1 LYTGYKYASERLDNK
16 VKSTIIVLR
25 ITVLNKIYLSGIGGS
40 GKAHYLFRRISEMQG
55 ITDDISKISD
65 LRIFAFVK
73 DEELNSF
80 YDDLHSFF
88 NFAFYT
94 QSYKLDVSAVK
105 SSYSAPDIF
114 ILPSDDMQQRTF
126 TTDKIKNLKNFIICA
141 TDISI
146 DSTVSD
152 PKSNVSITIAQNQ
165 KYDFGSLVT
174 SLSSFGYTRTSFV
187 EDKLQFAV
195 RGEIIDIWTVACE
208 MPVRILFEY
217 NTVEAIRVFD
227 PGSQLSNVFI
237 KEIKILPVSFSE
249 CNSTIKDYFNINDKE
264 NTVLYFDY
272 PIDEEA
278 EKSFNK
284 YKLII
289 NDSLNAL
296 SQNQGYK
303 SFAGFQGNINL
314 FLKSLKELAENDI
327 KIKIYCTNDSE
338 RERISDIFYEN
349 HWNYKSPEFLYGSLS
364 QGFYLE
370 NAKIAC
376 ISSREMLYKKKP
388 VNFPKI
394 KGGRRLKDIWEISA
408 GDYAVHEK
416 YGIGRYIGLKIILR
430 ENSVSEYLCI
440 EYKNGDKLYIPPEEI
455 KTIKKYIG
463 IEGVKPRLYSMDT
476 LAWER
481 VKSRARE
488 AAAKFAE
495 ELLKLYVQRSL
506 TKKTPFSS
514 DTTWEKELENTFPYD
529 ETPDQ
534 LKAIEDIKN
543 DFLKPYPMERLICG
557 DVGYGKTEVV
567 IRAAFKTAH
576 EGMQA
581 AILVPT
587 TVLAQQHYNTF
598 YNRLSSF
605 PIKVAILSRFQTK
618 AKQKEIKQ
626 DLENGLVDII
636 IGTHRLLQRDV
647 KFKNLGLLVID
658 EEHRFG
664 VKQKEKIKSMKKNI
678 DILMLSATPIPRTL
692 SSSLSGFRDLSVIET
707 PPFGR
712 LPIETNISLY
722 DENLIKNIIEA
733 ELSRNGQV
741 FYVYNKIETILTKA
755 ASIKKLV
762 PDIKLGV
769 IHGQMK
775 AKDIEEIMWKFINM
789 ESDVLLATTIIE
801 SGLDIPSVNTMI
813 IEEAEN
819 FGLSQLYQLRGRIGR
834 DRKKAYCYLFYK
846 NKTLSDEA
854 VKRLEAIREFG
865 ELGSGFRL
873 ALKDLK
879 IRGAGGILSS
889 SQHGFVRDI
898 GYYMFAKLLEEEGK
912 KVKGDAVEPQENKN
926 TTIDLQIN
934 ALIPSAYIEDEDIRI
949 LFYRKLSDAQDIKAI
964 ENIKSELLDRFGK
977 IPNETQMLFE
987 ITNLKLIAEK
997 LYIKRIAEDT
1007 SYIYI
1012 YFSQKA
1018 DFSKVDIA
1026 KLTNDFSKVIEF
1038 IAGKCYAFKFKKD
1051 MINIDT
1057 VKYLREFLHHIEFY
1071 IRT

>member
-1 LYTGYKYASERLDNK
+1 
-16 VKSTIIVLR
+16 
-25 ITVLNKIYLSGIGGS
+25 LNKIYLSGIGGS
-40 GKAHYLFRRISEMQG
+40 GKAHYLFRRISEMRG
-55 ITDDISKISD
+55 IIGDINKISD
-65 LRIFAFVK
+65 LRVFAFVK
-73 DEELNSF
+73 DEELSSF

-88 NFAFYT
+88 NSAFYT
-94 QSYKLDVSAVK
+94 SQGREFDVPAVK
-105 SSYSAPDIF
+105 SPYSAPDIF
-114 ILPSDDMQQRTF
+114 TLPSDDIQQRTF
-126 TTDKIKNLKNFIICA
+126 TTDKIKNLKNFIVCA

-146 DSTVSD
+146 DSPVSD
-152 PKSNVSITIAQNQ
+152 PKNNIGITVAQNQ
-165 KYDFGSLVT
+165 KCDFSSLVT

-195 RGEIIDIWTVACE
+195 RGEIIDVWTVAGE

-217 NTVEAIRVFD
+217 GTVEAIGVFD

-237 KEIKILPVSFSE
+237 SEIKILPVSFSE

-264 NTVLYFDY
+264 KTVLYFDY
-272 PIDEEA
+272 PIDEKT

-284 YKLII
+284 YELII
-289 NDSLNAL
+289 NDSLNAW
-296 SQNQGYK
+296 SQYQGYK

-314 FLKSLKELAENDI
+314 FFNSLKGLAENDV
-327 KIKIYCTNDSE
+327 KIKIYCTNDGE

-349 HWNYKSPEFLYGSLS
+349 HWNYKSPEFLYGNLS

-370 NAKIAC
+370 NVKIAC
-376 ISSREMLYKKKP
+376 ISSHEMLYKKKH
-388 VNFPKI
+388 VSFPKI
-394 KGGRRLKDIWEISA
+394 KVGGRLEGIGEISA
-408 GDYAVHEK
+408 GDYVVHEK
-416 YGIGRYIGLKIILR
+416 YGIGRYIGLKVIPR
-430 ENSVSEYLCI
+430 ENSISEYLCI
-440 EYKNGDKLYIPPEEI
+440 EYKNADKLYIPPEEI
-455 KTIKKYIG
+455 KTVKKYIG
-463 IEGVKPRLYSMDT
+463 IEGVKPKLYSMDT
-476 LAWER
+476 LAWKK

-495 ELLKLYVQRSL
+495 ELLKLYAQRSL
-506 TKKTPFSS
+506 IKRKPFGPE
-514 DTTWEKELENTFPYD
+514 TVWEKELENTFPYD

-543 DFLKPYPMERLICG
+543 DFLKPYPMERLVCG

-567 IRAAFKTAH
+567 VRVAFKAVH

-587 TVLAQQHYNTF
+587 TILAQQHYNTF
-598 YNRLSSF
+598 YNRLSPF
-605 PIKVAILSRFQTK
+605 PIKIAVLSRFQTK
-618 AKQKEIKQ
+618 AKQKEITQ

-636 IGTHRLLQRDV
+636 IGTHRLLQKDV

-664 VKQKEKIKSMKKNI
+664 VKQKEKIKAMKKNI

-712 LPIETNISLY
+712 LPIETSTSLY

-755 ASIKKLV
+755 TSIRELV
-762 PDIKLGV
+762 PGIKLGV

-813 IEEAEN
+813 IEEAES

-834 DRKKAYCYLFYK
+834 DRRKAHCYLFYK
-846 NKTLSDEA
+846 DKTLSDEA

-873 ALKDLK
+873 ALKDLE
-879 IRGAGGILSS
+879 IRGAGSILSS

-898 GYYMFAKLLEEEGK
+898 GYDMFAKLLEEEGK
-912 KVKGDAVEPQENKN
+912 KVKGDAVEPQKNKN
-926 TTIDLQIN
+926 TIIDLQIN
-934 ALIPSAYIEDEDIRI
+934 ALIPPTYIEDEDIRI

-977 IPNETQMLFE
+977 IPNATQMLFE
-987 ITNLKLIAEK
+987 ITNLRLTAEK
-997 LYIKRIAEDT
+997 LDIERITEDN
-1007 SYIYI
+1007 SYIYL

-1018 DFSKVDIA
+1018 DIT
-1026 KLTNDFSKVIEF
+1026 KLTNDYSKGIEF
-1038 IAGKCYAFKFKKD
+1038 TAGKHYEFKLKKS
-1051 MINIDT
+1051 MIDT
-1057 VKYLREFLHHIEFY
+1057 NTVEYLKEFLSRLGFY
-1071 IRT
+1071 IQT

>member
-1 LYTGYKYASERLDNK
+1 
-16 VKSTIIVLR
+16 
-25 ITVLNKIYLSGIGGS
+25 LNKIYLSGLGGSS
-40 GKAHYLFRRISEMQG
+40 GKAHYLFRRISEMRG
-55 ITDDISKISD
+55 IVDDINKISD
-65 LRIFAFVK
+65 LRVFAFVK
-73 DEELNSF
+73 DEDLSSF

-88 NFAFYT
+88 SSHT
-94 QSYKLDVSAVK
+94 PQGCELDVPDVK
-105 SSYSAPDIF
+105 SPCSVPDIF
-114 ILPSDDMQQRTF
+114 TFPSDNIQLRTF
-126 TTDKIKNLKNFIICA
+126 TIDKIKNLKNFVICA

-146 DSTVSD
+146 NSPVSD
-152 PKSNVSITIAQNQ
+152 PKSNVGITVAQNQ
-165 KYDFGSLVT
+165 KYDFSNLVT
-174 SLSSFGYTRTSFV
+174 SLSFFGYTRTSFV
-187 EDKLQFAV
+187 EDKLQFAI
-195 RGEIIDIWTVACE
+195 RGEIIDVWTVAAE
-208 MPVRILFEY
+208 MPVRIFFEY
-217 NTVEAIRVFD
+217 DTVEAVRVFD

-237 KEIKILPVSFSE
+237 SEIKILPVSFSE
-249 CNSTIKDYFNINDKE
+249 CNSTIKDYFNINDKK
-264 NTVLYFDY
+264 NTVLYFDH
-272 PIDEEA
+272 PIDEET
-278 EKSFNK
+278 EKSFHR
-284 YKLII
+284 YELII
-289 NDSLNAL
+289 NDSLNAC
-296 SQNQGYK
+296 SQYQGYK
-303 SFAGFQGNINL
+303 SFAGLQGNINL
-314 FLKSLKELAENDI
+314 FLDSLKGLAENNV
-327 KIKIYCTNDSE
+327 KIEIYCVNDGE
-338 RERISDIFYEN
+338 RERILDIFYEN
-349 HWNYKSPEFLYGSLS
+349 RWNYKIPKFLYGSLS

-370 NAKIAC
+370 NVKIAC

-388 VNFPKI
+388 VSFPKI
-394 KGGRRLKDIWEISA
+394 KNGRRLEGIWEISA

-416 YGIGRYIGLKIILR
+416 YGIGRYIGLKVISR
-430 ENSVSEYLCI
+430 ENSISEYLCI

-455 KTIKKYIG
+455 KTVKKYIG
-463 IEGVKPRLYSMDT
+463 IEGVKPKLYSMDT

-481 VKSRARE
+481 IKSRTRK

-506 TKKTPFSS
+506 IKKKPFGPE
-514 DTTWEKELENTFPYD
+514 TAWEKELENTFPYD

-543 DFLKPYPMERLICG
+543 DFLKPYPMERLVCG
-557 DVGYGKTEVV
+557 DVGYGKTEVAV
-567 IRAAFKTAH
+567 RAAFKAVL

-598 YNRLSSF
+598 YNRLSPF
-605 PIKVAILSRFQTK
+605 PIKIAVLSRFQTK
-618 AKQKEIKQ
+618 VKQKEITL

-692 SSSLSGFRDLSVIET
+692 SSTLSGFRDLSVIET

-712 LPIETNISLY
+712 LPIETSISLY
-722 DENLIKNIIEA
+722 NENLIKNIIAA

-741 FYVYNKIETILTKA
+741 FYVYNKIETIFTKA
-755 ASIKKLV
+755 ASIKELV
-762 PDIKLGV
+762 PGIKLAV

-789 ESDVLLATTIIE
+789 ESDVLLATTIVE

-813 IEEAEN
+813 IEEAED
-819 FGLSQLYQLRGRIGR
+819 FGLSQLYQLRGRVGR

-846 NKTLSDEA
+846 DKTLSDKA
-854 VKRLEAIREFG
+854 AKRLEAIREFG

-873 ALKDLK
+873 ALKDIK

-898 GYYMFAKLLEEEGK
+898 GYDMFAKLLEEEGK
-912 KVKGDAVEPQENKN
+912 KVKGDAVELQENKN
-926 TTIDLQIN
+926 TTIDLQIK
-934 ALIPSAYIEDEDIRI
+934 ALILPEYIEDEDIRI
-949 LFYRKLSDAQDIKAI
+949 LFYRKLSDAQDTKAI

-987 ITNLKLIAEK
+987 ITNLRLIAKK
-997 LYIKRIAEDT
+997 LDIERIAED
-1007 SYIYI
+1007 SRYIYL
-1012 YFSQKA
+1012 YFFQKA
-1018 DFSKVDIA
+1018 DFSKVDIT
-1026 KLTNDFSKVIEF
+1026 KLTNDYSKVIEL
-1038 IAGKCYAFKFKKD
+1038 ITGKYYAFKLKKD
-1051 MINIDT
+1051 MIDINS
-1057 VKYLREFLHHIEFY
+1057 VEYLKEFLPRLGFY